1 MKRIYDFSR
10 TPAKRNYTVADLR
23 ALKGSGRTLSMAN
36 PANNDELQACVEA
49 GIDLFVV
56 GADQM
61 TDVRRI
67 APHHFTGAGSTWAQF
82 GSEDEIVAHAY
93 ETMRDGADMYYT
105 LRSFDV
111 MERMAREGIPVQSHI
126 GLIPTFSH
134 HCGGLRAWG
143 RTADEAMKIYETLKR
158 MEDAGVFAVEA
169 ECIAEEVL
177 AAVNEKTTIVTF
189 SLGSGNAGDAI
200 FSFVADICGEASEED
215 TPPKHA
221 YAFGNVGRLHRQ
233 IHEERVRCPRQVP
246 RGSHGPEIPLRRN
259 ECEHAYRRAGEVS
272 GNARQM
278 DANAPVR
285 LRGWHNCLSRL
296 PRLRST
302 TGSCREPC
310 R

>member
-10 TPAKRNYTVADLR
+10 NPAKRNYTVADLK

-36 PANNDELQACVEA
+36 PANNDELRACVEA

-61 TDVRRI
+61 EDVRRI

-82 GSEDEIVAHAY
+82 GSDDEIVAHAY
-93 ETMRDGADMYYT
+93 ETMRNGADMYYT

-111 MERMAREGIPVQSHI
+111 MERMARDGIPVQSHI

-143 RTADEAMKIYETLKR
+143 RTADEAMKVFETLKR

-177 AAVNEKTTIVTF
+177 AAINDKTSVVTF
-189 SLGSGNAGDAI
+189 SLGSGKAGDAI
-200 FSFVADICGEASEED
+200 FSFVADICGEASEEE

-221 YAFGNVGRLHRQ
+221 YAFGNVGRLHKQ
-233 IHEERVRCPRQVP
+233 IHEERVAALGQFHAEVTA
-246 RGSHGPEIPLRRN
+246 RN
-259 ECEHAYRRAGEVS
+259 FPYSQTNIGMHEGEQEKMLE
-272 GNARQM
+272 AL
-278 DANAPVR
+278 DKWTPTH
-285 LRGWHNCLSRL
+285 W
-296 PRLRST
+296 
-302 TGSCREPC
+302 
-310 R
+310 

>member
-10 TPAKRNYTVADLR
+10 NPAKRNYTVADLR

-36 PANNDELQACVEA
+36 PADNDELKACVEA

-61 TDVRRI
+61 EDVRRI

-82 GSEDEIVAHAY
+82 GSDDEIIAHAY
-93 ETMRDGADMYYT
+93 ETMRNGADMYYT

-111 MERMAREGIPVQSHI
+111 MERMARDGIPVQSHI

-143 RTADEAMKIYETLKR
+143 RTADEAMKIFETLKR

-177 AAVNEKTTIVTF
+177 AAINDKTSIVTF
-189 SLGSGNAGDAI
+189 SLGSGKAGDAI
-200 FSFVADICGEASEED
+200 FSFVADICGEASEEE

-233 IHEERVRCPRQVP
+233 IHEERVAALGKFHAEV
-246 RGSHGPEIPLRRN
+246 RGQNFPYSQTNIGMRE
-259 ECEHAYRRAGEVS
+259 GEQEKMLE
-272 GNARQM
+272 ALDKWMPTHR
-278 DANAPVR
+278 
-285 LRGWHNCLSRL
+285 
-296 PRLRST
+296 
-302 TGSCREPC
+302 
-310 R
+310 